1 MSLVEDITRRLE
13 YGNPYMKK
21 LSELSIKDIVTS
33 IEKIWENS
41 CSVSND
47 KLIKEYHVKKTFVE
61 YNSNL
66 EIESIKIS
74 WSYWDSI
81 IVELSSMGLIATYK
95 PEHGSYTKLLD
106 LTWVLVEPF
115 FFKQQIQAN

>member
-1 MSLVEDITRRLE
+1 MCLIEDITRRLE
-13 YGNPYMKK
+13 YGNPCMKR

-41 CSVSND
+41 VSVCND
-47 KLIKEYHVKKTFVE
+47 ELIKEYHVKKTFVE
-61 YNSNL
+61 YDSNL
-66 EIESIKIS
+66 EIKSVKIS

-81 IVELSSMGLIATYK
+81 TIELSSMGLIATYK
-95 PEHGSYTKLLD
+95 PEHGSDTKLLN

-115 FFKQQIQAN
+115 FFKQ

>member
-1 MSLVEDITRRLE
+1 MGLIEDITRRLE
-13 YGNPYMKK
+13 YGNPCMKR

-41 CSVSND
+41 CSVSNEE
-47 KLIKEYHVKKTFVE
+47 LIKEYHDKKTFVE
-61 YNSNL
+61 YDSNL
-66 EIESIKIS
+66 EIKSVKIS

-81 IVELSSMGLIATYK
+81 TIELSSIGLVAIYK
-95 PEHGSYTKLLD
+95 PEHGSDTKLLD

-115 FFKQQIQAN
+115 FFKQ

>member
-1 MSLVEDITRRLE
+1 MGLIEDITRRLE
-13 YGNPYMKK
+13 YGNPCMKR

-41 CSVSND
+41 CSVSNEE
-47 KLIKEYHVKKTFVE
+47 LIQEYHVKKTFVE

-66 EIESIKIS
+66 EIESVKIS

-81 IVELSSMGLIATYK
+81 TIELSSIGLVAIYK
-95 PEHGSYTKLLD
+95 SAHDSNTKLLD
-106 LTWVLVEPF
+106 LTWVLLEPF
-115 FFKQQIQAN
+115 FFKQ